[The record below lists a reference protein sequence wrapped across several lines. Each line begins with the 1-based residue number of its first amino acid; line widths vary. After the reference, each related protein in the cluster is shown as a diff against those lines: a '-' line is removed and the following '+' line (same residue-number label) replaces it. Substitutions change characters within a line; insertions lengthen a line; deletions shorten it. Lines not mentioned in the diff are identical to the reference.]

1 MKLLFVIPY
10 APSPIR
16 VRPFS
21 IIRELAARGHRV
33 TVAANWSDES
43 EREHLRQLGKD
54 VDQVWYEHLSR
65 RRSVWNCLR
74 ALPSDKPL
82 QSAYSWNPRLAARI
96 RRELLLATTEDP
108 FDIVHVEHLRGAA
121 YGLRLQ
127 SQAKGRQRRGVAPI
141 VWDSVDCIS
150 LLFEKA
156 SVGGRRL
163 DSRLVTRFELGRTRG
178 FERRL
183 LAAFQHVLVSSPIDR
198 QALLSL
204 VPDGRTARISVLTNG
219 VDLDR
224 FSPPE
229 RNERVPNSIVLS
241 GKMSYHANHSMV
253 IHFIDRILPLI
264 QAELP
269 DVKLWIVGKDPAK
282 SVRERG
288 RQSGIEVT
296 GEVPHIEQYLRT
308 ASLAAAPVL
317 YGVGIQNK
325 VLEAMACATPV
336 IASSQAV
343 SALETMPGRDL
354 FIEDQ
359 PPEFARAAVELLRS
373 PEKSEALGRAGRRFV
388 ERWHSWAMVAKSLEG
403 IYSAA
408 RLNTR

>member
-33 TVAANWSDES
+33 TVATNWSEAS
-43 EREHLRQLGKD
+43 EGDDLRRLGEE
-54 VDQVWYEHLSR
+54 VDQVWSEHLSR
-65 RRSVWNCLR
+65 RRSLWNCLR
-74 ALPSDKPL
+74 ALPSRKPL
-82 QSAYSWNPRLAARI
+82 QSVYSWNPRLASRI
-96 RRELLLATTEDP
+96 VRELSRATTEDP

-127 SQAKGRQRRGVAPI
+127 SQVNGKQRRGGPPI

-156 SVGGRRL
+156 SAGGRRL
-163 DSRLVTRFELGRTRG
+163 DSRLMTRLELGRTKG

-183 LAAFQHVLVSSPIDR
+183 LTAFEHVLVSSPVDR

-204 VPDGRTARISVLTNG
+204 VPEGRSVRISVLTNG
-219 VDLDR
+219 VDLER
-224 FSPPE
+224 FCPPE
-229 RNERVPNSIVLS
+229 RNARVPNSIVLS

-253 IHFIDRILPLI
+253 VHFIDRILPLI
-264 QAELP
+264 RAELP
-269 DVKLWIVGKDPAK
+269 DVRLWIVGKDPAR

-308 ASLAAAPVL
+308 ASLAAAPIP

-336 IASSQAV
+336 LASSQAA
-343 SALETMPGRDL
+343 SGLEAMPGRDL
-354 FIEDQ
+354 LIEDR
-359 PPEFARAAVELLRS
+359 PAEFARAAVELLRS
-373 PEKSEALGRAGRRFV
+373 REKREAVGRAGRRFV
-388 ERWHSWAMVAKSLEG
+388 ERRHSWAMVAESLEG
-403 IYSAA
+403 TYDAA
-408 RLNTR
+408 RINLP